1 MRDQSCIIHA
11 MREKFRKIVESPV
24 GGYLDKFC
32 NSVWYIIAIG
42 AVCVL
47 CHSLDIPV
55 VGAALLTVLLVPAL
69 LFCKNSF
76 VLAPFLMMCAFVLSE
91 ETKPDTGYYNTP
103 LRISVLCIALVIII
117 TALLFNLIYYRKW
130 KLIFKKAYFS
140 ASLAL
145 MSGALLIGG
154 VGAATFTFSGVG
166 TALSIAVASFLP
178 YSLMINCGEYEG
190 KKTVDYFSWTLI
202 VAAAVIAIGFLQQ
215 FVRNDFNFQMSAV
228 KDFLKL
234 GYVGPNTG
242 AAIVTMAIPVT
253 FYFVYKYKHG
263 YLFMSMIA
271 LELFVVIVTYSRASL
286 VVALPGTIIVS
297 IVLCF
302 KKKSGRCGYLIT
314 FGLCVLAVV
323 ALAIIFRNFL
333 FDKVTALFEGNVTGS
348 GRTKLWKSGFN
359 AWCKTPI
366 FGIGIWFLRIDGAHW
381 YYSFHCT
388 PLTYLF
394 CGGIVGLAAYV
405 YHRYKTVRLVFSAKL
420 TAERV
425 FIALT
430 VLAMLCNA
438 LLDIAMTSP
447 THLLYYGIMLA
458 LLECDVKKIKA
469 ETAAQTESVV
479 ADVEPVE
486 AVSTRID
493 HADTNEKT
501 NIEIDSKEGVK

>member
-1 MRDQSCIIHA
+1 

-24 GGYLDKFC
+24 GVRLDKFC
-32 NSVWYIIAIG
+32 NSVWYIISIG
-42 AVCVL
+42 VVCVL

-76 VLAPFLMMCAFVLSE
+76 VLVPFLMMCAFVLSE

-117 TALLFNLIYYRKW
+117 AALLFNLIYYGKW
-130 KLIFKKAYFS
+130 KYIFKKAYFS
-140 ASLAL
+140 ASFSL

-154 VGAATFTFSGVG
+154 IGASTFTFSGVG
-166 TALSIAVASFLP
+166 TAISIAIASFLP
-178 YSLMINCGEYEG
+178 YSLMINCGIYEG

-202 VAAAVIAIGFLQQ
+202 TAAAVIALGFLQQ
-215 FVRNDFNFQMSAV
+215 FVRNDFNFEMSAV

-242 AAIVTMAIPVT
+242 ATIVTMAIPVT
-253 FYFVYKYKHG
+253 FYFVYNYKHG
-263 YLFMSMIA
+263 YLFMLLVA

-286 VVALPGTIIVS
+286 VVALPGTVIVS
-297 IVLCF
+297 IALCF
-302 KKKSGRCGYLIT
+302 RKKSGRLGYLIT
-314 FGLCVLAVV
+314 FGLCVIAVAV
-323 ALAIIFRNFL
+323 IAIVFRNYII
-333 FDKVTALFEGNVTGS
+333 DKLTALFAGNVTGS
-348 GRTKLWKSGFN
+348 GRTNLWKSGFD

-394 CGGIVGLAAYV
+394 CGGVVGLAAYL
-405 YHRYKTVRLVFSAKL
+405 YHRCKTVRIVFSAKL
-420 TAERV
+420 TSERV
-425 FIALT
+425 FVALT
-430 VLAMLCNA
+430 MLAMLCNA

-458 LLECDVKKIKA
+458 LLECDVRKIKSQSAVQTTA
-469 ETAAQTESVV
+469 EQVEKNLNAVNLEISSDGEINTENHS
-479 ADVEPVE
+479 EE
-486 AVSTRID
+486 FN
-493 HADTNEKT
+493 NER
-501 NIEIDSKEGVK
+501 V